1 MRKST
6 ITISAVGCFVI
17 IYFLGYFALVKRFE
31 SEQVEIV
38 NRAGS
43 APPKPGDL
51 VEVTTVRPVPL
62 YVCAPEALFWPVHY
76 LDSRVFRPQYWADRH
91 TEKPVRVNH

>member
-1 MRKST
+1 MRKFT
-6 ITISAVGCFVI
+6 IIISAVGCLAI
-17 IYFLGYFALVKRFE
+17 IYLLGYFALVKRCE

-43 APPKPGDL
+43 VPPKPGDL
-51 VEVTTVRPVPL
+51 VEVTTVSRSPL
-62 YVCAPEALFWPVHY
+62 YFCAPEVLFWPVHY
-76 LDSRVFRPQYWADRH
+76 LDSRVFRPQYWADRR